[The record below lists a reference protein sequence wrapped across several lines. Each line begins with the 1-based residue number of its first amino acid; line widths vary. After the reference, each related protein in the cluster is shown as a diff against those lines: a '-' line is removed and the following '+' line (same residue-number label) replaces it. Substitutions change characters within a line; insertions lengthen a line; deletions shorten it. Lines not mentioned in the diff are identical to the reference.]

1 MKNEETNKILEVNNP
16 EKRIT
21 GKEDNKLNIVEKNIL
36 KSSDSSTGDII
47 TKINREAD
55 DLDNEINSS
64 NLKVFEKY
72 HNLSVKELQIL
83 LMQKNDNILNLNDQK
98 EKYKKTLNEIIKK
111 LNLTISKNTDILYYD
126 NLDEDLFINLERT
139 KEEKKKELEN
149 SKKINKMFKNQLE
162 SIKDKLS
169 FGDKEKKKM
178 NLIEIKINNLKE
190 KNLSIKNEINNIKI
204 DKLKHKKDY
213 ELVVDNKKFLH
224 KIKIRTEEMNN
235 FSGQKQGYFTKL
247 NTSMKSLDN
256 VIKELKRLEEIY
268 NASINEEIEEN
279 FVKKINYWIN
289 LLKTDLEGEKDE
301 IISRIEN
308 GKSLFLN
315 KIVPNKNDLIEKYS
329 FNPNKINFTSNNENV
344 RNIIETENL
353 NNNNISSIKNNK
365 IESNDIQSK
374 LFKNRIKIN
383 KNKSSSL
390 ILANI
395 TKGNITSKKEND
407 KIKFYM
413 KNNQY
418 TNGNFNYNLEY
429 KTLFRK
435 LNYLKLKSPLSGS
448 MKLKL
453 NNINNL
459 ENNYNKNSNY
469 NSEEISSL
477 NNNIKSQ
484 TNKIEL
490 NSELLLSDILT
501 KDYNEITNA
510 DYRELLVKKEQYLQQ
525 NLRLEKNIED
535 IQKTKNKKLINVLK
549 IIEENAYNLEHL
561 KNTNDLLKKEIQ
573 NLINVQ
579 KLRFEQAKLES
590 EIQQKRPNIKKI
602 KLKSEQNKIEEINK
616 LSDND
621 YYKNKLKEKKNNKI
635 DYFDEI
641 FKKKNKNAKSA
652 NKIKENIN
660 ENQSREEKLK
670 IIKEKYKKGNTID
683 DSNDFDISNKNKD
696 IEKLNE
702 EHNNNNIDENTY
714 KSTEIKVNIN
724 ETNDNGNQ
732 DIKENENINDNIEME
747 NI

>member
-1 MKNEETNKILEVNNP
+1 
-16 EKRIT
+16 
-21 GKEDNKLNIVEKNIL
+21 
-36 KSSDSSTGDII
+36 
-47 TKINREAD
+47 
-55 DLDNEINSS
+55 
-64 NLKVFEKY
+64 
-72 HNLSVKELQIL
+72 
-83 LMQKNDNILNLNDQK
+83 MQKNDNILNLNDQK

-111 LNLTISKNTDILYYD
+111 LNLTISKNTDVLYDD
-126 NLDEDLFINLERT
+126 NLDEDLLINLERI
-139 KEEKKKELEN
+139 KEEKRKELEN

-162 SIKDKLS
+162 LTKDKLS
-169 FGDKEKKKM
+169 LGDKEKKKM

-190 KNLSIKNEINNIKI
+190 KNSSIKNEINNIRI
-204 DKLKHKKDY
+204 DKLKHKKEY
-213 ELVVDNKKFLH
+213 ELVVDNKLFIH
-224 KIKIRTEEMNN
+224 KLKIRTEEMNN

-289 LLKTDLEGEKDE
+289 LLKTDLTGEKDE
-301 IISRIEN
+301 IILRVEN

-315 KIVPNKNDLIEKYS
+315 KMNQNSNKNDLIEKY
-329 FNPNKINFTSNNENV
+329 
-344 RNIIETENL
+344 IIETENTNNNNNMSLL
-353 NNNNISSIKNNK
+353 NNNK
-365 IESNDIQSK
+365 ESNDIQSK

-413 KNNQY
+413 KNNQN

-459 ENNYNKNSNY
+459 ENNYNKSSNY
-469 NSEEISSL
+469 NSEEIPSL

-535 IQKTKNKKLINVLK
+535 IQKTKNKKLISVLRV
-549 IIEENAYNLEHL
+549 IEENAYNLEHL
-561 KNTNDLLKKEIQ
+561 KNTNDLLNKEIQ

-590 EIQQKRPNIKKI
+590 EIQQKKPNIKKI

-641 FKKKNKNAKSA
+641 FKKKNKNSKSA

-660 ENQSREEKLK
+660 EIQSREEKLK
-670 IIKEKYKKGNTID
+670 IIKEKYKKGNIID

-696 IEKLNE
+696 IDKLNE
-702 EHNNNNIDENTY
+702 EHNSNNMDENTY

-724 ETNDNGNQ
+724 ETNDNGIQ
-732 DIKENENINDNIEME
+732 GIQENENINDNIEME

>member
-1 MKNEETNKILEVNNP
+1 MNDEELNEISETNNQL
-16 EKRIT
+16 
-21 GKEDNKLNIVEKNIL
+21 KESKTKKDNKLNSVEKNTL
-36 KSSDSSTGDII
+36 KNSDSSAGDII
-47 TKINREAD
+47 TKINKEAN
-55 DLDNEINSS
+55 DLDNEINSA

-72 HNLSVKELQIL
+72 HNLSIKELQIL

-111 LNLTISKNTDILYYD
+111 LNLTISKNTDVLYDD
-126 NLDEDLFINLERT
+126 NLDEDLLINLERI
-139 KEEKKKELEN
+139 KEEKRKELEN

-162 SIKDKLS
+162 LIKDKLS
-169 FGDKEKKKM
+169 LGDKEKKKM

-190 KNLSIKNEINNIKI
+190 KNSSIKNEINNIRI
-204 DKLKHKKDY
+204 DKLKHKKEY
-213 ELVVDNKKFLH
+213 ELVVDNKLFIH
-224 KIKIRTEEMNN
+224 KLKIRTEEMNN

-289 LLKTDLEGEKDE
+289 LLKTDLTGEKDE
-301 IISRIEN
+301 IILRVEN

-315 KIVPNKNDLIEKYS
+315 KMNQNSNKNDLIEKY
-329 FNPNKINFTSNNENV
+329 
-344 RNIIETENL
+344 IIETENTNNNNMSLL
-353 NNNNISSIKNNK
+353 NNNK
-365 IESNDIQSK
+365 ESNDIQSK

-390 ILANI
+390 ILSNL
-395 TKGNITSKKEND
+395 TKGNITSKKEID

-413 KNNQY
+413 KNNQN

-435 LNYLKLKSPLSGS
+435 LNYLKLKSPLGGS
-448 MKLKL
+448 MKLKM
-453 NNINNL
+453 NNNN
-459 ENNYNKNSNY
+459 NY
-469 NSEEISSL
+469 NSEEISLL
-477 NNNIKSQ
+477 NNNNNI
-484 TNKIEL
+484 
-490 NSELLLSDILT
+490 NSELLLNNILT

-510 DYRELLVKKEQYLQQ
+510 DYRELLVKKDQYLQQ
-525 NLRLEKNIED
+525 NLRLEKNIEE
-535 IQKTKNKKLINVLK
+535 IQKTKNKKYNNVLK
-549 IIEENAYNLEHL
+549 VIEENIYNLTHL

-590 EIQQKRPNIKKI
+590 EIQPKRPNIKKI
-602 KLKSEQNKIEEINK
+602 KLKSENKTEEINK
-616 LSDND
+616 IIEND
-621 YYKNKLKEKKNNKI
+621 YYKNKLKEKRNNKI

-641 FKKKNKNAKSA
+641 FKKKNKGAKA
-652 NKIKENIN
+652 ENKTKENNIN
-660 ENQSREEKLK
+660 NKNKNREEKLK
-670 IIKEKYKKGNTID
+670 IIKEKYKKGNIDD
-683 DSNDFDISNKNKD
+683 DSNDYDILNKNKD

-702 EHNNNNIDENTY
+702 ALNENNNTDENNYNENHKT
-714 KSTEIKVNIN
+714 TEIKVNIN
-724 ETNDNGNQ
+724 ETNDNDIQ
-732 DIKENENINDNIEME
+732 DSQEKEKENVNENIDME